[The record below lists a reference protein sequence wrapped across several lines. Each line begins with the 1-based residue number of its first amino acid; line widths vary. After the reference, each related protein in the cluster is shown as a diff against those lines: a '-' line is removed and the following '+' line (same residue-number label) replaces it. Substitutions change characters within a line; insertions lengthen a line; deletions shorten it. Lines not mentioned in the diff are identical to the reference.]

1 MTQKTKKPMTPKH
14 HIVFLTGAGI
24 SQESGISTFRDAN
37 GIWNNHKIEDVASP
51 EGFEKNPQ
59 LVLDFYN
66 ARRKQLDTVKPNEAH
81 TLIAELEARY
91 KVTVLTQNIDDL
103 HERAGSTN
111 VVHLHGELRKCR
123 SIKNPHLIS
132 PYEHDLNLGD
142 LATDGSQLRHNIVWF
157 GEEVPEI
164 ENAIAITQSAD
175 LFVIVGTSMMVHP
188 AASLLL
194 AVPFDANTVYIDVNP
209 DVEEGINL
217 LVIKEKA
224 TIGMKLLL
232 DDYLPY

>member
-1 MTQKTKKPMTPKH
+1 METTKH

-24 SQESGISTFRDAN
+24 SQESGITTFRDQN
-37 GIWNNHKIEDVASP
+37 GLWENHKIEEVASP
-51 EGFEKNPQ
+51 EGFAKNPQ

-66 ARRKQLDTVKPNEAH
+66 ARRKQLDEVHPNEAH
-81 TLIAELEARY
+81 ILITQLEAKYNITLI
-91 KVTVLTQNIDDL
+91 TQNIDDL

-111 VVHLHGELRKCR
+111 VLHLHGELKTCR
-123 SIKNPHLIS
+123 SSINENLIY
-132 PYEHDLNLGD
+132 PYDEPLKIGD
-142 LATDGSQLRHNIVWF
+142 IASDGSQLRPNVVWF
-157 GEEVPEI
+157 GEAFPNI
-164 ENAIAITQSAD
+164 EEAIAITQSAD

-194 AVPFDANTVYIDVNP
+194 AIPYDVETVYIDTNP

-224 TIGMKLLL
+224 TFGVRELVTE
-232 DDYLPY
+232 YLP

>member
-1 MTQKTKKPMTPKH
+1 MTPKH

-37 GIWNNHKIEDVASP
+37 GLWNNHKIEEVASP

-66 ARRKQLDTVKPNEAH
+66 ARRRQLDEVAPNEAH
-81 TLIAELEARY
+81 HLIAQLETKY
-91 KVTVLTQNIDDL
+91 NVTVITQNIDDL

-111 VVHLHGELRKCR
+111 VLHLHGELRKSR
-123 SIKNPHLIS
+123 SSKNPNLI
-132 PYEHDLNLGD
+132 YDCNQDIKLGD
-142 LATDGSQLRHNIVWF
+142 LASDGSQVRPHIVWF
-157 GEEVPEI
+157 GEAVTKI
-164 ENAIAITQSAD
+164 EKAIEITQSAD
-175 LFVIVGTSMMVHP
+175 LFVIVGTSMVVHP

-194 AVPFDANTVYIDVNP
+194 AVPVDVQTVYIDTNP

-224 TIGMKLLL
+224 TVGVRMLVEEC
-232 DDYLPY
+232 LPY

>member
-1 MTQKTKKPMTPKH
+1 MTPKH

-37 GIWNNHKIEDVASP
+37 GLWNNHKIEEVASP

-66 ARRKQLDTVKPNEAH
+66 ARRKQLDEIEPNAAH
-81 TLIAELEARY
+81 RLIAQLETKY
-91 KVTVLTQNIDDL
+91 KVTVITQNIDDL

-111 VVHLHGELRKCR
+111 VLHLHGELRKSR
-123 SIKNPHLIS
+123 SSKNPNLI
-132 PYEHDLNLGD
+132 YDCNQDIKLGD
-142 LATDGSQLRHNIVWF
+142 LASDGSQVRPHIVWF
-157 GEEVPEI
+157 GEAVTKI
-164 ENAIAITQSAD
+164 EKAIEITQSAD
-175 LFVIVGTSMMVHP
+175 LFVIVGTSMVVHP

-194 AVPFDANTVYIDVNP
+194 AVPVDVQTVYIDTNP

-224 TIGMKLLL
+224 TAGVRILVEEC
-232 DDYLPY
+232 LPQ

>member
-1 MTQKTKKPMTPKH
+1 MQHKH

-37 GIWNNHKIEDVASP
+37 GLWNNHKIEEVASP

-66 ARRKQLDTVKPNEAH
+66 ARRRQLDEVEPNAAH
-81 TLIAELEARY
+81 RLIAQLETKY
-91 KVTVLTQNIDDL
+91 NVTVITQNIDDL
-103 HERAGSTN
+103 HERASSTN
-111 VVHLHGELRKCR
+111 VLHLHGELRKSR
-123 SIKNPHLIS
+123 SSKNPNLIS
-132 PYEHDLNLGD
+132 NCTQDIKLGD
-142 LATDGSQLRHNIVWF
+142 LASDGSQLRPHIVWF
-157 GEEVPEI
+157 GEAVTKI

-175 LFVIVGTSMMVHP
+175 LFVIVGTSMVVHP

-194 AVPFDANTVYIDVNP
+194 AVPVDVQTVYIDTNP

-224 TIGMKLLL
+224 TIGIKQLVEE
-232 DDYLPY
+232 YLPY

>member
-1 MTQKTKKPMTPKH
+1 MQHKH

-37 GIWNNHKIEDVASP
+37 GLWNNHKIEEVASP

-66 ARRKQLDTVKPNEAH
+66 ARRRQLDEVAPNEAH
-81 TLIAELEARY
+81 HLIAQLETKY
-91 KVTVLTQNIDDL
+91 NVTVITQNIDDL
-103 HERAGSTN
+103 HEKAGSTN
-111 VVHLHGELRKCR
+111 VLHLHGELKKSR
-123 SIKNPHLIS
+123 SSKNPNLIS
-132 PYEHDLNLGD
+132 DCTHDIKLGE
-142 LATDGSQLRHNIVWF
+142 LASDGSQLRPHIVWF
-157 GEEVPEI
+157 GEAVTEI
-164 ENAIAITQSAD
+164 EKAIAITQSAD
-175 LFVIVGTSMMVHP
+175 LFIIVGTSMVVHP

-194 AVPFDANTVYIDVNP
+194 AVPVDVQTVYIDTNP

-224 TIGMKLLL
+224 TAGVRILVEEC
-232 DDYLPY
+232 LPQ

>member
-1 MTQKTKKPMTPKH
+1 MTPKH

-37 GIWNNHKIEDVASP
+37 GLWNNHKIEEVASP

-66 ARRKQLDTVKPNEAH
+66 ARRRQLDEVAPNEAH
-81 TLIAELEARY
+81 HLIAQLETKY
-91 KVTVLTQNIDDL
+91 NVTVITQNIDDL

-111 VVHLHGELRKCR
+111 VLHLHGELRKSR
-123 SIKNPHLIS
+123 SSKNPNLI
-132 PYEHDLNLGD
+132 YDCNQDIKLGD
-142 LATDGSQLRHNIVWF
+142 LASDGSQVRPHIVWF
-157 GEEVPEI
+157 GEAVTKI
-164 ENAIAITQSAD
+164 EKAIEITQSAD
-175 LFVIVGTSMMVHP
+175 LFVIVGTSMVVHP

-194 AVPFDANTVYIDVNP
+194 AVPVDVQTVYIDTNP

-224 TIGMKLLL
+224 TAGVRILVEEC
-232 DDYLPY
+232 LPQ

>member
-1 MTQKTKKPMTPKH
+1 MQHKH

-37 GIWNNHKIEDVASP
+37 GLWNNHKIEEVASP
-51 EGFEKNPQ
+51 KGFEKNPQ

-66 ARRKQLDTVKPNEAH
+66 ARRKQLDEIEPNAAH
-81 TLIAELEARY
+81 RLIAQLETKY
-91 KVTVLTQNIDDL
+91 KVTVITQNIDDL

-111 VVHLHGELRKCR
+111 VLHLHGELRKSR
-123 SIKNPHLIS
+123 SSKNPNLI
-132 PYEHDLNLGD
+132 YDCNQDIKLGD
-142 LATDGSQLRHNIVWF
+142 LASDGNQLRPHIVWF
-157 GEEVPEI
+157 GEVVTEI
-164 ENAIAITQSAD
+164 EKALAITQSAD
-175 LFVIVGTSMMVHP
+175 LFVIVGTSMVVHP

-194 AVPFDANTVYIDVNP
+194 AVPVDVQIVYIDMNP

-224 TIGMKLLL
+224 TAGVRQLIEV
-232 DDYLPY
+232 YLP

>member
-1 MTQKTKKPMTPKH
+1 MQKH

-37 GIWNNHKIEDVASP
+37 GLWNNHKIEEVASP

-66 ARRKQLDTVKPNEAH
+66 ARRRQLDEVAPNEAH
-81 TLIAELEARY
+81 HLIAQLETKY
-91 KVTVLTQNIDDL
+91 NVTVITQNIDDL
-103 HERAGSTN
+103 HEKAGSTN
-111 VVHLHGELRKCR
+111 VLHLHGELKKSR
-123 SIKNPHLIS
+123 SSKNPNLIS
-132 PYEHDLNLGD
+132 DCTHDIKLGE
-142 LATDGSQLRHNIVWF
+142 LASDGSQLRPHIVWF
-157 GEEVPEI
+157 GEAVTEI
-164 ENAIAITQSAD
+164 EKAIAITQSAD
-175 LFVIVGTSMMVHP
+175 LFIIVGTSMVVHP

-194 AVPFDANTVYIDVNP
+194 AVPVDVQTVYIDTNP

-224 TIGMKLLL
+224 TAGVRILVEEC
-232 DDYLPY
+232 LPQ